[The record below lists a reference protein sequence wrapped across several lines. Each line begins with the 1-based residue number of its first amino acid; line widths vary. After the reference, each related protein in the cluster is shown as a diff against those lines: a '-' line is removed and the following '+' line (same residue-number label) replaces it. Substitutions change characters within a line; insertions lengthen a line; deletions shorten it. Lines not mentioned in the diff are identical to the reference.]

1 MDIFLVLE
9 FQTIWEE
16 KHTKR
21 DKSTIVV
28 GEFSIIL
35 FINDVHKSNIRMI
48 LPDIFNTD
56 RENSS
61 KQLVTTPI

>member
-21 DKSTIVV
+21 DKFTIVV

-48 LPDIFNTD
+48 LSDIFNTD

-61 KQLVTTPI
+61 EQLVTTPI